1 MPYFFA
7 TDFFTEAFF
16 AGRTVVPGLEVFF
29 VDALVDAFVAVADE
43 AFEVVR
49 FTLVTVG
56 NGSCFVPSRGARK
69 WPV

>member
-16 AGRTVVPGLEVFF
+16 AGRTVVPVLEVFF
-29 VDALVDAFVAVADE
+29 VDALVAVADE

-56 NGSCFVPSRGARK
+56 SGSCFVPSRGARK